1 MAPPSSVLAWKVP
14 WTEGSQRVR
23 HDWAHKHTW
32 GILRDLCSVVSDSVR
47 PHRLHPAMLLCP
59 WDSPGKNTGVG
70 CHFLLHVYHQRTI
83 TRSLN
88 SIGTP
93 VKEFPLLRLDHALAH
108 SGSFSSP
115 PGLSRAACTVRHT
128 LQGEL
133 SLECDDGR
141 RNRFLKL

>member
-1 MAPPSSVLAWKVP
+1 M
-14 WTEGSQRVR
+14 
-23 HDWAHKHTW
+23 
-32 GILRDLCSVVSDSVR
+32 SDSVR

-83 TRSLN
+83 TRSWN

-93 VKEFPLLRLDHALAH
+93 VEEFLLLRLDHALAH

-141 RNRFLKL
+141 RNRFLKLYSQQSQGKTCSVFRSQGPVQLPSVCSCAEFLPVL